1 MRSGELSD
9 WHSYLETLEDRDD
22 VQLRDLFSLPETT
35 NNNLVLEDDSLKDL
49 YKKFTVSSM
58 SLGALSEEA
67 HQALAI
73 AINQIGGKSGSGEG
87 GEDPAR
93 FDNEKNSKIKQIASG
108 RFGVTPDYLA
118 SAEEFQIKMAQ
129 GSKPGEGGQLPGFK
143 VDKHIAKLRHTVEGV
158 TLISPPPHHDIYSI
172 EDLAQLIY
180 DLKTFNPDN
189 PVSVKLVSEPGVGTI
204 AVGVAT
210 VSYTHLTLPTI
221 LLV

>member
-22 VQLRDLFSLPETT
+22 VQLRDLFSFPETT
-35 NNNLVLEDDSLKDL
+35 NNNVVLEDDSLKDL

-108 RFGVTPDYLA
+108 RFGFTLSFWIRPDELMNQTSTILGCKA
-118 SAEEFQIKMAQ
+118 TNNDGGGVARFHIGFDSAGKDI
-129 GSKPGEGGQLPGFK
+129 
-143 VDKHIAKLRHTVEGV
+143 
-158 TLISPPPHHDIYSI
+158 TLGLLLDHVPPP
-172 EDLAQLIY
+172 E
-180 DLKTFNPDN
+180 
-189 PVSVKLVSEPGVGTI
+189 
-204 AVGVAT
+204 
-210 VSYTHLTLPTI
+210 TL
-221 LLV
+221 